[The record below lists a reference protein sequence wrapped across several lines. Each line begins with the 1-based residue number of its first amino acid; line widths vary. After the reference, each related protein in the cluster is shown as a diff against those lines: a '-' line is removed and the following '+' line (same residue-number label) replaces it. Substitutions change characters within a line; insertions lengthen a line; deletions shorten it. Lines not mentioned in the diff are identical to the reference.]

1 MTEIVHNQIK
11 LLSEKDLH
19 YNVVDCIRTHF
30 PEMRVV
36 AGLGELQDS
45 TFKRSDAYKK
55 GYAGGQPDLLILNP
69 TSNYNGFAIE
79 LKTPKGSWI
88 LGAKQES
95 YLESLAGIRYKTLIS
110 DEYDEILIELTKYYN
125 DMFKETKH
133 MCPHCYKVFKFQKA
147 LRKHIRTKHPN

>member
-19 YNVVDCIRTHF
+19 YKVVDCIRKHF

-55 GYAGGQPDLLILNP
+55 ATLGGNL
-69 TSNYNGFAIE
+69 TS
-79 LKTPKGSWI
+79 
-88 LGAKQES
+88 
-95 YLESLAGIRYKTLIS
+95 
-110 DEYDEILIELTKYYN
+110 
-125 DMFKETKH
+125 
-133 MCPHCYKVFKFQKA
+133 
-147 LRKHIRTKHPN
+147 